1 MAART
6 AKSDAP
12 RFWLVKTEPDVYS
25 IDDLKRDRVTGWD
38 GVRNYQARN
47 FMRDD
52 MRKGDLV
59 LVYHSN
65 CEPPGIVGLA
75 TVSREGHPDP
85 TAFDP
90 DDDHFDPKSDPDEP
104 RWIQVELRHKRT
116 FRQIL
121 PLATLR
127 DDPHLAGM
135 ALLQKGQRLSV
146 QPVTEA
152 HFERVL
158 SLTSP

>member
-1 MAART
+1 MATRAAT
-6 AKSDAP
+6 SDAP

-47 FMRDD
+47 FMRDE

-75 TVSREGHPDP
+75 AVSREAHPDP
-85 TAFDP
+85 TALDP
-90 DDDHFDPKSDPDEP
+90 SDPHFDPKSDPANP
-104 RWIQVELRHKRT
+104 RWMQVELRFKAKFQRP
-116 FRQIL
+116 L
-121 PLATLR
+121 PLTELR
-127 DDPHLAGM
+127 QDEALVGM
-135 ALLQKGQRLSV
+135 PLLQRGQRLSI
-146 QPVTEA
+146 QPVSPA
-152 HFERVL
+152 HFERIRSRV
-158 SLTSP
+158 T

>member
-1 MAART
+1 MAARD

-90 DDDHFDPKSDPDEP
+90 DDDHFDPKSDPDAP
-104 RWIQVELRHKRT
+104 RWMQVELRHKRT
-116 FRQIL
+116 FRRIL

-146 QPVTEA
+146 QPVSEA
-152 HFERVL
+152 HFERIVDL
-158 SLTSP
+158 AT